1 MNEIKEEQ
9 KNIDREKLVCSKSN
23 EKINTFKPSFRFP
36 SSIYDGKITLEEAKR
51 NQYKMLKQLKVLEKY
66 NPKSSDKTNSRKE
79 TLINAEELYNN
90 RKKVNKA
97 ENGVFPF
104 NDGFQKKESDA
115 SDKALPDWV
124 NVEKKRFD
132 RIKNQIQNAKKNNL

>member
-90 RKKVNKA
+90 RKKVNKP

-104 NDGFQKKESDA
+104 NDGFRKKESYA
-115 SDKALPDWV
+115 SDKALADWV
-124 NVEKKRFD
+124 NVEKKGL
-132 RIKNQIQNAKKNNL
+132 IG

>member
-23 EKINTFKPSFRFP
+23 EKIFNFNTFKPLFRFR

-51 NQYKMLKQLKVLEKY
+51 NQYKMLQQLKVLEKY

-104 NDGFQKKESDA
+104 NDGFRKKESDA
-115 SDKALPDWV
+115 SDKALADWV
-124 NVEKKRFD
+124 NVEKKGL
-132 RIKNQIQNAKKNNL
+132 IG

>member
-1 MNEIKEEQ
+1 MRLKKNK
-9 KNIDREKLVCSKSN
+9 KNIDCEKLVCSKSN
-23 EKINTFKPSFRFP
+23 EKIFNFNTFKPSYRFP
-36 SSIYDGKITLEEAKR
+36 SSINDGKVTLEEAKR

-104 NDGFQKKESDA
+104 NDEF
-115 SDKALPDWV
+115 
-124 NVEKKRFD
+124 
-132 RIKNQIQNAKKNNL
+132 